1 MNKNEK
7 NQQRILQKQ
16 MAEKLL
22 ETSEDKI
29 NRNIKDS
36 VFCDLFGR
44 PEYLYQLYQVLH
56 PEDTETQSDDL
67 TIVTLSR
74 IIVHE
79 MYNDLGFLAGNRLI
93 VLVEDQ
99 STWSVNIVVR
109 FLMYIG
115 ETYRRYIE
123 KNDLDL
129 YTSKKLELPKPELYM
144 VYTGNRKTRPETI
157 SLKRDIFGVDD
168 GGDCCVEVEA
178 KVIYGTGENDNT
190 PGDILNQFIIFSKVF
205 DEQRKLYPD
214 DIRKAVQE
222 TIRICREMDVLND
235 YLAEEEAA
243 TVMYAFA
250 DQEREFSRALRK
262 EALAGE
268 ARGEA
273 RGEINMLLKLVKK
286 GRLTI
291 EEAAEESN
299 MTLDDFKQ
307 KYLMHEGM
315 RQQR

>member
-1 MNKNEK
+1 M
-7 NQQRILQKQ
+7 
-16 MAEKLL
+16 
-22 ETSEDKI
+22 
-29 NRNIKDS
+29 
-36 VFCDLFGR
+36 
-44 PEYLYQLYQVLH
+44 YQLYQVLH
-56 PEDTETQSDDL
+56 PEDTETQLDDL

-79 MYNDLGFLAGNRLI
+79 MYNDLGFVASNRLI
-93 VLVEDQ
+93 VLVEEQ

-109 FLMYIG
+109 FLMYLG

-129 YTSKKLELPKPELYM
+129 YTSKKLELPKPELYV
-144 VYTGNRKTRPETI
+144 VYTGDRKMRPETI

-168 GGDCCVEVEA
+168 GDDCCVEVEA
-178 KVIYGTGENDNT
+178 KVIYGNEDGR
-190 PGDILNQFIIFSKVF
+190 DILNQFIIFSKVF

-222 TIRICREMDVLND
+222 TIRICREMNVLND

-243 TVMYAFA
+243 TVMYSFA
-250 DQEREFSRALRK
+250 DQEREFSKALRK
-262 EALAGE
+262 ERSEG
-268 ARGEA
+268 GQD
-273 RGEINMLLKLVKK
+273 MLVKLVKK
-286 GRLTI
+286 GRLTV